1 MKETKII
8 ESKKEPRS
16 WISPGNT
23 LTQDEF
29 LHEIYEAEKG
39 PFMSVEESIANFE
52 SWLKMREK
60 K

>member
-1 MKETKII
+1 MKESKII

-16 WISPGNT
+16 WILPGNS

-39 PFMSVEESIANFE
+39 PFMSVEESMENFE
-52 SWLKMREK
+52 LWLKLREK